1 MRYAGQP
8 SWLMRVES
16 SPHGLLL
23 GLFVRDAAG
32 MRPPTVIDLPRLE
45 PVVEVRAVLAPLA
58 VAAAS
63 EQWAGWWEREM
74 ARQESPDR
82 GFFAP
87 DARFGDGDELDA
99 LVEACREDAA
109 RWASAVGREAL
120 DAHIRG
126 EGGRIEGEVVDQVER
141 DLGRKAGPFELQV
154 TELPLAGALGWR
166 VSTHHVLVTRALRD
180 DRAAYADWLAPVV
193 RELA

>member
-1 MRYAGQP
+1 
-8 SWLMRVES
+8 MRVES

-32 MRPPTVIDLPRLE
+32 MRPPTVIDLPRLD
-45 PVVEVRAVLAPLA
+45 PVVEIRATLAPLA

-74 ARQESPDR
+74 ARQEGPDR

-87 DARFGDGDELDA
+87 DARFGDGDELAA
-99 LVEACREDAA
+99 LVEACREDAS
-109 RWASAVGREAL
+109 RWSSALGREAL
-120 DAHIRG
+120 DAHLR
-126 EGGRIEGEVVDQVER
+126 EPRAIECDVVRQVEAG
-141 DLGRKAGPFELQV
+141 LGRKARPFELSV
-154 TELPLAGALGWR
+154 TELPFAGARGWR
-166 VSTHHVLVTRALRD
+166 VSTHHVMVTRDLRAD
-180 DRAAYADWLAPVV
+180 VAGYADWLGPVV